1 MKSFKRMAAVAAVAV
16 AGPTILTATPAMA
29 ADQPAVIVPDVAPKD
44 DAADAGTPTPAVP
57 AVQTPAPVPVPA
69 PAVPA
74 PAVPDAQAPA
84 PQPAPVAEKAAKDAK
99 SDENTQDAEAEAD
112 GILMGPEVTVA
123 GIPKNGF
130 KADGSWTTL
139 QVTVD
144 NGGHLAVPNYTP
156 NISVDG
162 YGAEFKPS
170 QIKVEWQTPGG
181 TWQPAEPAQ
190 GEALGS
196 SLQYSFGT
204 DPSLAKGTSYTI
216 DVRIAFAKDTPVVPF
231 DLTSAGQ
238 SRVGNHVNHS
248 PSAWYNATI
257 AGAVDDRENP
267 FVEGPALTVNGVPE
281 TIKAGGDWTN
291 LSVRVDNSGKEALKG
306 FNVGLVLARPDWVKM
321 KPSQIK
327 VEVLSKDKNGKAGW
341 HEAEVWSE
349 EESVFFGID
358 LAGGPIAAGQS
369 FDVQFRI
376 RFAADAPLGAV
387 SIFSWGSSQVGPDT
401 PTPWADSR
409 SRARLTTI
417 VAASTNTGGNGNG
430 NGNQPNPN
438 GGAKPITD
446 TTGTTGT
453 TGATGGEL
461 AATGS
466 DPATTWALGGAGV
479 ALAMGAALVAGT
491 GRRRRTSA

>member
-1 MKSFKRMAAVAAVAV
+1 MKSMKRLAAVAAVAV

-44 DAADAGTPTPAVP
+44 DAADAGTPAPALP
-57 AVQTPAPVPVPA
+57 DVQTPAPVPVPA

-74 PAVPDAQAPA
+74 PAVPDVQAPA
-84 PQPAPVAEKAAKDAK
+84 PQPAPVAESAAKDAK
-99 SDENTQDAEAEAD
+99 SDEDTQGAEAD
-112 GILMGPEVTVA
+112 GILMGPDVTVA

-130 KADGSWTTL
+130 KADGSWTSL

-144 NGGHLAVPNYTP
+144 NGGHVAVPNYTP
-156 NISVDG
+156 TLSVDG
-162 YGAEFKPS
+162 YGGTFKPS
-170 QIKVEWQTPGG
+170 QVKVEWKTAGG
-181 TWQPAEPAQ
+181 TWQSAKLTQ
-190 GEALGS
+190 GEAFGS

-204 DPSLAKGTSYTI
+204 DPTLAKATSYTV
-216 DVRIAFAKDTPVVPF
+216 DVRIAFAAGTTVMPF
-231 DLTSAGQ
+231 DLVSAGY
-238 SRVGNHVNHS
+238 SRVGNHVNYS
-248 PSAWYNATI
+248 PSAWYNAKI
-257 AGAVDDRENP
+257 VGAVDDREDP

-291 LSVRVDNSGKEALKG
+291 LSVRVDNGGKEALKG

-321 KPSQIK
+321 APSQIK

-358 LAGGPIAAGQS
+358 LAGGPVAAGQS

-417 VAASTNTGGNGNG
+417 VAASPNTGGNGN
-430 NGNQPNPN
+430 QTKPN

-446 TTGTTGT
+446 TTGNTGSTGT

-491 GRRRRTSA
+491 GRRRRTTA

>member
-1 MKSFKRMAAVAAVAV
+1 MKSIKRMAAVAAVAV

-44 DAADAGTPTPAVP
+44 DAADAGTPAPAVP
-57 AVQTPAPVPVPA
+57 DVKAPAPVVPA

-84 PQPAPVAEKAAKDAK
+84 PKPAPAPAADKAAKDAK
-99 SDENTQDAEAEAD
+99 SDEDTQGAESD

-130 KADGSWTTL
+130 KADGGWTPL

-144 NGGHLAVPNYTP
+144 NGGHVAVPNYTP
-156 NISVDG
+156 SISVDG

-170 QIKVEWQTPGG
+170 QVKVEWKAAGG
-181 TWQPAEPAQ
+181 TWQPAKLAQ

-204 DPSLAKGTSYTI
+204 NPSLAKGTSYTV
-216 DVRIAFAKDTPVVPF
+216 DVRIAFAADTPVVPF
-231 DLTSAGQ
+231 DLTSAGK

-248 PSAWYNATI
+248 PTSWYNTTI
-257 AGAVDDRENP
+257 TGAVDDRENP

-291 LSVRVDNSGKEALKG
+291 LSVHVDNGGKEALKG
-306 FNVGLVLARPDWVKM
+306 FDVGMVLARPDWVKM

-327 VEVLSKDKNGKAGW
+327 AEVLSKDKDGKVGW
-341 HEAEVWSE
+341 HAAEIWAE
-349 EESVFFGID
+349 EEGVFFGID
-358 LAGGPIAAGQS
+358 LAGGPVPAGKS
-369 FDVQFRI
+369 FDVQVRI
-376 RFAADAPLGAV
+376 RFTADAPLGPV
-387 SIFSWGSSQVGPDT
+387 SIFSWGSSNVGLGSPK
-401 PTPWADSR
+401 PWADSR
-409 SRARLTTI
+409 SKVRLTDI
-417 VAASTNTGGNGNG
+417 VAASTDTGGNGN
-430 NGNQPNPN
+430 QPKPN

-446 TTGTTGT
+446 TSSGTGTTGNTGT
-453 TGATGGEL
+453 TTGGEL

-491 GRRRRTSA
+491 GRRRRTTA

>member
-1 MKSFKRMAAVAAVAV
+1 MKSIKRMAAVAAVAV

-44 DAADAGTPTPAVP
+44 DAAAAGTPAPAVP
-57 AVQTPAPVPVPA
+57 DVKAPA

-74 PAVPDAQAPA
+74 PAAPDAQAPA
-84 PQPAPVAEKAAKDAK
+84 PKPAPVAEKAAKDAK
-99 SDENTQDAEAEAD
+99 SDEDMQDAEAD
-112 GILMGPEVTVA
+112 GILMGPDVTVA

-130 KADGSWTTL
+130 KADGGWTSL

-144 NGGHLAVPNYTP
+144 NGGHIAVPNYTP
-156 NISVDG
+156 SISVDG
-162 YGAEFKPS
+162 YGAKFKPS
-170 QIKVEWQTPGG
+170 QVKVEWQTPGG
-181 TWQPAEPAQ
+181 TWQPAKLAQ
-190 GEALGS
+190 GAAFGS
-196 SLQYSFGT
+196 SLEYSFGT
-204 DPSLAKGTSYTI
+204 NPSLAKGTSYTV
-216 DVRIAFAKDTPVVPF
+216 DVRIAFAADTPVVPF

-238 SRVGNHVNHS
+238 SRVGNHVNYS
-248 PSAWYNATI
+248 PSAWYNTTI

-306 FNVGLVLARPDWVKM
+306 FNVGMVLARPDWVKM

-341 HEAEVWSE
+341 HGAEVWSE
-349 EESVFFGID
+349 DESVFFGID
-358 LAGGPIAAGQS
+358 LAGGPVAAGQS
-369 FDVQFRI
+369 FDVQVRI

-387 SIFSWGSSQVGPDT
+387 SIFSWGTSQVGPDT

-417 VAASTNTGGNGNG
+417 VAASPSTGE
-430 NGNQPNPN
+430 NGNQPKPN

-446 TTGTTGT
+446 TTGNTGNTGT
-453 TGATGGEL
+453 TATTGGEL

-491 GRRRRTSA
+491 GRRRRTTA